1 MSDSDAPYFSHDRWV
16 DDMAKWSE
24 VMDAWSADPPLRQ
37 WSTHK
42 TTTDKLDLMFQHVAD
57 NDGRVESAQYI
68 GGRDW
73 IVFSSAPVTR

>member
-1 MSDSDAPYFSHDRWV
+1 MSFDSVTAPPG
-16 DDMAKWSE
+16 MAATYPQPGPTP
-24 VMDAWSADPPLRQ
+24 VVVADPPLRQ